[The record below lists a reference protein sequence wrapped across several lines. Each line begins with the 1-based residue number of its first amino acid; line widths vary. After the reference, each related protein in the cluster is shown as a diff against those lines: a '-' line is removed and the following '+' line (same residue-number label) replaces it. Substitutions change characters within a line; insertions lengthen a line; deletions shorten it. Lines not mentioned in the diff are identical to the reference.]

1 MKLSIVVPCYNEVE
15 NIPELLAAY
24 ARVIVRN
31 DIEIILVDNG
41 STDTTKLLLEQLSP
55 QYIHF
60 LRVVTVPV
68 NQGYGFGII
77 EGLKVAKGEFIGW
90 THGDLQTPP
99 EDVLSALRIIE
110 AKGDPVSVFVK
121 GRRYGRPLFDLFFT
135 WGMSVFET
143 IYMGE
148 VLYDVNAQPNVFH
161 RSFFQKWTNPPHD
174 FALDLY
180 ALYTAKKQNI
190 EIVRYQVPF
199 LKRLHGESKWN
210 TSFSAKWKFIK
221 RTISFSVVLKKRL
234 RSK

>member
-24 ARVIVRN
+24 ARVIVRD

-41 STDTTKLLLEQLSP
+41 STDTTKTLLEQLAP
-55 QYIHF
+55 QYVHF
-60 LRVVTVPV
+60 LRVVTVPI
-68 NQGYGFGII
+68 NQGYGFGIL
-77 EGLKVAKGEFIGW
+77 EGLKVASGEFIGW

-99 EDVLSALRIIE
+99 EDVLTALDNIE
-110 AKGDPVSVFVK
+110 SKSSPLNIFVK
-121 GRRYGRPLFDLFFT
+121 GHRYGRPFFDLFFT

-180 ALYTAKKQNI
+180 ALYMAKKQDI
-190 EIVRYQVPF
+190 QIIRYPVPF
-199 LKRLHGESKWN
+199 LKRLHGTSKWN

-221 RTISFSVVLKKRL
+221 RTITFSIVLKKRL
-234 RSK
+234 RIK